1 MASGR
6 PPLSI
11 SITDFRKIGG
21 TLYFWPI
28 LLSRLSHWS
37 GSALLLEMT
46 GVCGTATRFP
56 AATLF
61 VDRGADCDRLGAP
74 LRASVWLEGTWK
86 LAVDVPPESKL
97 APRLRAIAPAS
108 NNETCAC

>member
-1 MASGR
+1 
-6 PPLSI
+6 
-11 SITDFRKIGG
+11 
-21 TLYFWPI
+21 
-28 LLSRLSHWS
+28 
-37 GSALLLEMT
+37 MT

-74 LRASVWLEGTWK
+74 LRASAWLDGTWK

-108 NNETCAC
+108 NNETCACDTWPFALGSIAICLKASDGRDGAASRRRRIWAERIP